1 MLGGCSSHNAC
12 ALVRGEPR
20 DYDEWPKGW
29 GAADLGPHLD
39 RAEREL
45 RARFFADDEVSPWHR
60 AFVEAA
66 GELVH
71 RHTFNVVG
79 STRWNAAFAYLDP
92 ARGRA
97 NLTILADTLVDRVRT
112 GGAVVTSRGELS
124 AGTVV
129 LAAGAYGSPAI
140 LLRSGFGPPVG
151 EGLADHVG
159 VGMGWRPTQSLQH
172 DCAAFEG
179 EHPLFMAGTTVK
191 VDDLFLFPAVDRGY
205 EISAAVFF
213 MKPRSRGRVRLTD
226 ADPEA
231 PLAIEHGFLGEV
243 SDAEP
248 LVEGLRLMRDLVRR
262 APLALYAEA
271 ELRPGDVDLYEY
283 VRANVRGFFHPTGTC
298 AMGVVVDERCRVHGD
313 PRLVVGDASILP
325 TIPRANTNLTVAA
338 VAERLAELL

>member
-1 MLGGCSSHNAC
+1 MTRAPGEYDVVVAGAGSAGCVVAWSLVRAGYRVALVEAGPDYGPHDSGRWPEDILDARRLALDSHRWTQTDAADRSQARARVLGGCSSHNAC

-159 VGMGWRPTQSLQH
+159 VGMGWAPTEELLR
-172 DCAAFEG
+172 AA
-179 EHPLFMAGTTVK
+179 
-191 VDDLFLFPAVDRGY
+191 
-205 EISAAVFF
+205 AAHE
-213 MKPRSRGRVRLTD
+213 T
-226 ADPEA
+226 
-231 PLAIEHGFLGEV
+231 EHG
-243 SDAEP
+243 
-248 LVEGLRLMRDLVRR
+248 R
-262 APLALYAEA
+262 
-271 ELRPGDVDLYEY
+271 LYEPY
-283 VRANVRGFFHPTGTC
+283 SLVTPPDLHLAPWSSRA
-298 AMGVVVDERCRVHGD
+298 
-313 PRLVVGDASILP
+313 
-325 TIPRANTNLTVAA
+325 
-338 VAERLAELL
+338 